1 MEEVLTTEDIARD
14 ILRTSYKLL
23 KRYDDSIEKDDKEKY
38 LQYAPQVFKMCADFQ
53 NQFQS
58 VSVGKINL
66 APYPA
71 KNFCEWLQEQAKVQ
85 RSRKDS

>member
-38 LQYAPQVFKMCADFQ
+38 LQYEPQVFKMCADFQ
-53 NQFQS
+53 NQF
-58 VSVGKINL
+58 
-66 APYPA
+66 
-71 KNFCEWLQEQAKVQ
+71 
-85 RSRKDS
+85 

>member
-53 NQFQS
+53 IQFYS
-58 VSVGKINL
+58 VSVGKEGGEWAKKINSHL
-66 APYPA
+66 PIL
-71 KNFCEWLQEQAKVQ
+71 KQISK
-85 RSRKDS
+85 

>member
-1 MEEVLTTEDIARD
+1 MQIFNIYLRKQPKRRKGSRRMEEVLTTEDIARD

-53 NQFQS
+53 NQF
-58 VSVGKINL
+58 
-66 APYPA
+66 
-71 KNFCEWLQEQAKVQ
+71 
-85 RSRKDS
+85 

>member
-1 MEEVLTTEDIARD
+1 MEEKALTTEDIARD

-38 LQYAPQVFKMCADFQ
+38 LQYAPQVFEMCADFQ

-58 VSVGKINL
+58 VVSERK
-66 APYPA
+66 
-71 KNFCEWLQEQAKVQ
+71 QENG
-85 RSRKDS
+85 RRK

>member
-1 MEEVLTTEDIARD
+1 MGEVLTTEDIARD

-53 NQFQS
+53 NQFSQL
-58 VSVGKINL
+58 V
-66 APYPA
+66 
-71 KNFCEWLQEQAKVQ
+71 
-85 RSRKDS
+85 

>member
-38 LQYAPQVFKMCADFQ
+38 LQYAPQVFGMCADFQ

-58 VSVGKINL
+58 VVSERK
-66 APYPA
+66 
-71 KNFCEWLQEQAKVQ
+71 QENG
-85 RSRKDS
+85 RRK

>member
-1 MEEVLTTEDIARD
+1 MIITLIDKIRNRQSENSLTRRKESRRMEEVLTTEDIARD

-53 NQFQS
+53 NQF
-58 VSVGKINL
+58 
-66 APYPA
+66 
-71 KNFCEWLQEQAKVQ
+71 
-85 RSRKDS
+85 